1 MSVEAA
7 MLQVMPAEKWRL
19 MREEI
24 LPAYEKSDRRI
35 KLYLSEEISILLR
48 SIIRKSCVVHRFSRG
63 FGKYHRMPLTELVG
77 AHFKKEG

>member
-7 MLQVMPAEKWRL
+7 MLPVMPAEKWRL

-24 LPAYEKSDRRI
+24 LPAYEKSERRI
-35 KLYLSEEISILLR
+35 KLYLSEKIPILLR
-48 SIIRKSCVVHRFSRG
+48 SMIRKSCMVHRLSRG
-63 FGKYHRMPLTELVG
+63 FGKYHRMPLTEPVG